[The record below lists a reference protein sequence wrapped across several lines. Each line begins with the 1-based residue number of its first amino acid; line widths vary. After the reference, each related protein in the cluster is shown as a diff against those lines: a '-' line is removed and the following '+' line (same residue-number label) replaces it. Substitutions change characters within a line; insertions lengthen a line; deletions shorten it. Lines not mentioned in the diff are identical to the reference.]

1 VSLLDLPPAG
11 SKEEQPDRPLDP
23 ERTLPPNLQASPERL
38 ERVWA
43 EKPGIVGWLSVVNH
57 RDIGRRYIVTS
68 FAFFLI
74 AGLLAALMR
83 IQLSRADNNF
93 LGPDAYNQIFTVHG
107 TAMMFLFAVPIMQAL
122 GIYAVP
128 LMVGARNIAFPR
140 LVAFSYWMFLFGGI
154 FLFVMSALNTGPD
167 VGWFAYPP
175 LAGPEYAPGKRADVW
190 AQLITFT
197 ELASLAVAV
206 ALIVTAFK
214 MRTPGMSLNRIPVF
228 VWAQVV
234 TSFMVL
240 VAMPAVMLAST
251 GLILDRLVGTHFF
264 NPAEGGDPLLWQH
277 LFWFFGHPE
286 VYIIFL
292 PATGVVSTLVPTFSR
307 RPAFGYMVLL
317 LSLVST
323 AFMGFG
329 LWVHHMF
336 ATGLPQLGE
345 SFFTAASIMIAIP
358 TGLQFFCWIATMW
371 GGRLVLKTPML
382 WVLGFFV
389 VFLVGGLTGVMLAAV
404 PLDLQVHDTF
414 FVVAHFHYVLI
425 GGALFPLFGGLY
437 YWFPKITGRMLSE
450 RLGVWNFWLFTI
462 GFNLTFFPM
471 HILGLH
477 GMPRRIYTY
486 QAETGWGDLN
496 LLASAGAAVIAVS
509 VLLFLI
515 NVFISL
521 RQGALA
527 GDNPWNASTLEW
539 ATSSPPPNCNF
550 VNPPTVAGR
559 DPLWENPPD
568 QPVVVGLRD
577 DVRDVLVTYLLDAEP
592 DHRTEFP
599 DPTVWPFFT
608 ALATTGLF
616 IGSIFTP
623 WAVVICA
630 VPVFVALTAWF
641 WPKKAG
647 ETGTQGWPIQ
657 HRTLPKPGE
666 APAGG
671 PL

>member
-1 VSLLDLPPAG
+1 MSLLDRTPAQAEG
-11 SKEEQPDRPLDP
+11 ERPEPPLDASHA
-23 ERTLPPNLQASPERL
+23 LPSASEASAERL

-43 EKPGIVGWLSVVNH
+43 EKPGFVGWLSVVNH
-57 RDIGRRYIVTS
+57 RSIGLRYIVTA
-68 FAFFLI
+68 FVFFLI
-74 AGLLAALMR
+74 AGVMAALMR
-83 IQLSRADNNF
+83 IQLARPENNF
-93 LGPDAYNQIFTVHG
+93 LGPDAYNQIFTTHG
-107 TAMMFLFAVPIMQAL
+107 TAMMFLFAVPVMEAF
-122 GIYAVP
+122 GIYLVP

-140 LVAFSYWMFLFGGI
+140 LNAFSYWMFLFGGI
-154 FLFVMSALNTGPD
+154 FLFTMFALNTGPD

-175 LAGPEYAPGKRADVW
+175 LSGPAYTPGKRADVW
-190 AQLITFT
+190 AQLITFS
-197 ELASLAVAV
+197 ELAALAVSV
-206 ALIVTAFK
+206 EIIVTAFK
-214 MRTPGMSLNRIPVF
+214 LRTPGMSLDRIPLF

-234 TSFMVL
+234 TAFMVL
-240 VAMPAVMLAST
+240 VAMPAVMFAST
-251 GLILDRLVGTHFF
+251 ALILDRLVGTHFF

-292 PATGVVSTLVPTFSR
+292 PATGIVSTIVSTFSR
-307 RPAFGYMVLL
+307 RPAFGYIALVLA
-317 LSLVST
+317 LVST
-323 AFMGFG
+323 GFMGFG

-358 TGLQFFCWIATMW
+358 SGLQFFCWIATMY
-371 GGRLVLKTPML
+371 GGRVELKTPML
-382 WVLGFFV
+382 WVLGFLV
-389 VFLVGGLTGVMLAAV
+389 VFLIGGLTGVMLAAV

-425 GGALFPLFGGLY
+425 GGALFPLFGAVY
-437 YWFPKITGRMLSE
+437 YWFPKMTGRMLGE

-486 QAETGWGDLN
+486 QADTGWGDLN
-496 LLASAGAAVIAVS
+496 MLATAGAMVIGLS
-509 VLLFLI
+509 VVVFLV
-515 NVFISL
+515 NVVTSL
-521 RQGALA
+521 RAGALA

-539 ATSSPPPNCNF
+539 ATSSPPPNSNF
-550 VNPPTVAGR
+550 INAPTVSGR

-599 DPTVWPFFT
+599 EPSIWPFFS

-623 WAVVICA
+623 WAVVIGA
-630 VPVFVALTAWF
+630 VPLFVALTGWF

-647 ETGTQGWPIQ
+647 ETGTQMWPIR
-657 HRTLPKPGE
+657 HRTLPLPGE
-666 APAGG
+666 APTGG
-671 PL
+671 TA